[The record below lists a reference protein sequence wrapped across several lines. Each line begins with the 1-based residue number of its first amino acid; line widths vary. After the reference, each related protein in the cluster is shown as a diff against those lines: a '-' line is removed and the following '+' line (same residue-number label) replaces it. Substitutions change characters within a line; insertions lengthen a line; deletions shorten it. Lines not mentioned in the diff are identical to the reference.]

1 MVIGNPRTFWEK
13 HRGEGKFASQ
23 NVGGGSGELENPCGF
38 STLRSPCTTFH
49 RGEVRENT
57 TVAVPLHHG
66 AVKTPPWCRQ
76 NSTMVEWHRHHGE
89 ISKAPWCFFLLHRG
103 VSSAFTTVEKF
114 FHHGGVFLSPRR
126 FPLLPNHFLYG
137 RAGRFDIRQGEV
149 EAFGLN
155 FQICARGLGVSDK
168 IFKFARAKAVCS
180 PGSRIFHPPLLCAIC
195 S

>member
-1 MVIGNPRTFWEK
+1 MVEEK
-13 HRGEGKFASQ
+13 FRFAECGRRLGRVGKS
-23 NVGGGSGELENPCGF
+23 
-38 STLRSPCTTFH
+38 LRVFHSPL
-49 RGEVRENT
+49 
-57 TVAVPLHHG
+57 ALHH
-66 AVKTPPWCRQ
+66 
-76 NSTMVEWHRHHGE
+76 
-89 ISKAPWCFFLLHRG
+89 ISPWCFFLLHRG